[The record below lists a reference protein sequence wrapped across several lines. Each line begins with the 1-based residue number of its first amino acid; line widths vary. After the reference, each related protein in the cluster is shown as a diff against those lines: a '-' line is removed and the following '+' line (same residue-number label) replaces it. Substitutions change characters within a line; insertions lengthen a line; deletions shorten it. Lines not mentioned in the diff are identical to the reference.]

1 MTIHNMLKE
10 TYVDGKRASTG
21 QVSAQLGGAV
31 DTTTKNKI
39 QNLEDKVEEQSNKL
53 DKITSMLHAI
63 SEKTSA
69 S

>member
-1 MTIHNMLKE
+1 MATHNL
-10 TYVDGKRASTG
+10 TQRQYRGGKLASTG
-21 QVSAQLGGAV
+21 QKTTSLGSEV
-31 DTTTKNKI
+31 DPTTKNKI